1 MINFMNNSALIN
13 QDSGNVEWYTPKN
26 IIEAARLTMGG
37 IDLDPA
43 SCETANETVKTTRFF
58 SRADNGLAQKWQGR
72 VWMNHPFGRDNALWI
87 KKLVDEYESGNVTED
102 CCITFARGLLHHI
115 CKHKRKVV

>member
-1 MINFMNNSALIN
+1 MINFTNNALIN
-13 QDSGNVEWYTPKN
+13 QDSGNVEWYTASE
-26 IIEAARLTMGG
+26 IVEAVRLTMGG

-43 SCETANETVKTTRFF
+43 SCETANETVKAKRFF
-58 SRADNGLAQKWQGR
+58 SSVDNGLDQPRIGR
-72 VWMNHPFGRDNALWI
+72 VWINHTFDRDNALWI